1 MSGSGVV
8 LAGPNPATPPSL
20 PLAAATGRDMLA
32 AYQAEQAAARTPGGV
47 CAHWQGQAE
56 AEQVVISRVINRT
69 SIYFDY
75 GTDWR
80 RIQPIAMTR
89 GLDQAALA
97 DLSPLQAR
105 LLATYM
111 NALDEQEANDDAE
124 QAVDEQANEE
134 ADEERAPVAASS
146 PSAVPVAPISKPA
159 PNRSDLYAK
168 TMGDLLLKGWKMLG
182 ENCPET
188 GEVPLMQHPSS
199 GRKFSIATGR
209 YTDEPHPEAV
219 EPPQQSLSARAAS
232 TGTATATATA
242 TGLSQQSSGGNS
254 VAREQ
259 GSPSASAGGPSGTGE
274 AVPRGAGGRT
284 LSATSP
290 ALEAAA
296 LAVGR
301 GPQRSESD
309 EWCENMS
316 KLMLSGWKMLNET
329 CPVTHAVPLMGHP
342 KTGRKYSVA
351 VGKYIDEIEANTAP
365 QAAHAAAAA
374 EAEPSLADHS
384 LHDEPAPPVAALP
397 PARLPPPPLASGFPP
412 ARLPP
417 PPLAAGVPPAR
428 LPPPPLA
435 AGFPPA
441 RLPPPPLRS
450 ARQREISALDS
461 ASETIVAQLEAITE
475 QLGSCGTP
483 PPVHLLDA
491 VSRCAEAM
499 QAIESSRRVMQSG
512 VER

>member
-1 MSGSGVV
+1 MAVAWFSPVPIRLRLRASRSP
-8 LAGPNPATPPSL
+8 LRPAETCWRRTRPSKPPHAL
-20 PLAAATGRDMLA
+20 PV
-32 AYQAEQAAARTPGGV
+32 V
-47 CAHWQGQAE
+47 CAHTGKDRPRPSKWL
-56 AEQVVISRVINRT
+56 SRELLSYLYLLRLRN
-69 SIYFDY
+69 
-75 GTDWR
+75 DWR

-242 TGLSQQSSGGNS
+242 TGLSQ
-254 VAREQ
+254 A
-259 GSPSASAGGPSGTGE
+259 
-274 AVPRGAGGRT
+274 
-284 LSATSP
+284 
-290 ALEAAA
+290 
-296 LAVGR
+296 
-301 GPQRSESD
+301 
-309 EWCENMS
+309 
-316 KLMLSGWKMLNET
+316 
-329 CPVTHAVPLMGHP
+329 
-342 KTGRKYSVA
+342 
-351 VGKYIDEIEANTAP
+351 
-365 QAAHAAAAA
+365 
-374 EAEPSLADHS
+374 
-384 LHDEPAPPVAALP
+384 
-397 PARLPPPPLASGFPP
+397 
-412 ARLPP
+412 
-417 PPLAAGVPPAR
+417 
-428 LPPPPLA
+428 
-435 AGFPPA
+435 
-441 RLPPPPLRS
+441 
-450 ARQREISALDS
+450 
-461 ASETIVAQLEAITE
+461 
-475 QLGSCGTP
+475 
-483 PPVHLLDA
+483 
-491 VSRCAEAM
+491 
-499 QAIESSRRVMQSG
+499 
-512 VER
+512 VERR